1 MNELQEIGI
10 QTGHRVAL
18 LAMSVVLLGFVLE
31 LVRRDMLKERYALF
45 WLATSLFGLL
55 VGIFPDVLVKFAVL
69 VRFQL
74 LTGLF
79 VMGFLFLLGIVLM
92 FTVLISRLSE
102 HNRALAQEV
111 ALLSNRLD
119 RIEEDGDE

>member
-1 MNELQEIGI
+1 
-10 QTGHRVAL
+10 
-18 LAMSVVLLGFVLE
+18 MSVVLLGFVLE

>member
-18 LAMSVVLLGFVLE
+18 LGLSVILLGFVLE

-45 WLATSLFGLL
+45 WLATSVFGLVL
-55 VGIFPDVLVKFAVL
+55 GIFPGMLVKFAVL

-79 VMGFLFLLGIVLM
+79 VMGFLFLLGIVLV

-102 HNRALAQEV
+102 HNRALTQEV
-111 ALLSNRLD
+111 ALLANRMD
-119 RIEEDGDE
+119 RADKDDDA

>member
-18 LAMSVVLLGFVLE
+18 LGLSVVLLAFVLE
-31 LVRRDMLKERYALF
+31 LVRRGMLRERYALF
-45 WLATSLFGLL
+45 WLATSAFGLL
-55 VGIFPDVLVKFAVL
+55 VGIFPGVLVRFAVL

-102 HNRALAQEV
+102 HNRALTQEV
-111 ALLSNRLD
+111 ALLANRLD
-119 RIEEDGDE
+119 RVERDGDE